1 MGAKVEAEAYAGMA
15 VSEGRHWWFRGRR
28 RVLAA
33 VIGRL
38 ALPRAAR
45 ILELGSGTGGN
56 FEMLARHGRVTA
68 VEMNEWARAASLRKA
83 TPVLDVRSGRLPA
96 GLALDGETFDL
107 VCAFDVLEHV
117 EEDEASLRTIR
128 DCLAPDGAAIIT
140 VPAFRWLWSPHDE
153 RLHHKRRYGR
163 AELRGKILDAG
174 LVTEKLTYYNVLLF
188 PAAVMARIFDRL
200 TRRKRTTG
208 DADLPGFL
216 NDILAFLF
224 GCERHLIGAMNFPVG
239 LSLLAIVR
247 RPGMAAASQSPPADT
262 SKSVMGAG

>member
-107 VCAFDVLEHV
+107 VCAFDVL
-117 EEDEASLRTIR
+117 
-128 DCLAPDGAAIIT
+128 DGAAIIT

-262 SKSVMGAG
+262 SKSVMVAG